1 MQVRLSLRAEDDLER
16 IADWVAASN
25 PQAALDLVHRI
36 EARLELLSVF
46 PESAP
51 EVPGYRSGYRRIVIG
66 RYIVLYA
73 VRRDEL
79 FVARILHGATAA
91 AAP

>member
-16 IADWVAASN
+16 IADWVAAHN
-25 PQAALDLVHRI
+25 PRAALELIQRI
-36 EARLELLSVF
+36 RARLELLTVF
-46 PESAP
+46 PRAGP
-51 EVPGYRSGYRRIVIG
+51 EVPGYRPGYRRIVIG

-73 VRRDEL
+73 VRRDEV